1 MDLESN
7 DNLGDKLIGKSI
19 GQYIFFFLIAPSGYI
34 IKLLLTNALS
44 VSDFGLLYAII
55 NLIGLISIYND
66 LGLTECLQY
75 FIPQYA
81 VQKDRQRIF
90 SLVGFTFLIQFVT
103 GILIIGGL
111 YR

>member
-7 DNLGDKLIGKSI
+7 DNLGDKIISKSL
-19 GQYIFFFLIAPSGYI
+19 GQYVFFFLLAPSGYI

-55 NLIGLISIYND
+55 NLMGLISIYND

-81 VQKDRQRIF
+81 VAKDRQRIF
-90 SLVGFTFLIQFVT
+90 SLIGFTFITQLVT
-103 GILIIGGL
+103 GVLIIA
-111 YR
+111 